1 MNAYARN
8 VNKDVINAF
17 FPQINFFREVVV
29 ERLLPAFADLEV
41 EAEEKGQ
48 QSTTEHEYE
57 NVIDWFIGIS
67 QVKQSMINLYAVGL
81 RHLFEQQFYYL
92 ANTIHRDW
100 ERKADFN
107 KDKSVVIDA
116 SGINIESFDSWR
128 ILKELGLVCNAVKH
142 AEGHSVKNLVK
153 IRPDLLED
161 PMLLDMPNIN
171 FSGQRLAVQMP
182 LSGEGIYIQEKD
194 IEEYMNAVEGFWRE
208 FVEILE
214 A

>member
-1 MNAYARN
+1 MNTCAQ
-8 VNKDVINAF
+8 VISKDVINSF

-29 ERLLPAFADLEV
+29 ERLLPVFAEIEN

-48 QSTTEHEYE
+48 KSTTDEYE
-57 NVIDWFIGIS
+57 NVIGWFIGVS

-92 ANTIHRDW
+92 ANTINRDW
-100 ERKADFN
+100 KSKADFN
-107 KDKSVVIDA
+107 KDKRIVIDA

-128 ILKELGLVCNAVKH
+128 TIKELGLVCNAVKH
-142 AEGHSVKNLVK
+142 AEGHSVEKLVK
-153 IRPDLLED
+153 VRPDLLED
-161 PMLLDMPNIN
+161 PNLVDMPNIN
-171 FSGQRLAVQMP
+171 FSGKRLAIQMP

-194 IEEYMNAVEGFWRE
+194 LEEYMKAVEGFWRE
-208 FVEILE
+208 FIEILG